1 MGQPEQQN
9 QSDPQLT
16 ATAYHEAGH
25 AVMASLVGRPIQK
38 VSIAPGKLQ
47 TGGGRL
53 GVCQMQKGRIKSSKD
68 WLEDEVMILFSG
80 MVAES
85 HFTGKYCPAGA
96 GQDLRNIVR
105 LLRTRCTNDRQL
117 EKAQRRMLDKTEH
130 LLSDDATSQAIRM
143 IAEELL
149 SKTTISGRA
158 VKHFLQQSAGRA
170 S

>member
-1 MGQPEQQN
+1 MEQPDQQR
-9 QSDPQLT
+9 T

-25 AVMASLVGRPIQK
+25 AVMAAIVGRPIQK

-53 GVCQMQKGRIKSSKD
+53 GVCQIQKGRIKSSKD

-80 MVAES
+80 MVAEA

-96 GQDLRNIVR
+96 GQDLQGIAR
-105 LLRTRCTNDRQL
+105 LIRTRPGSERQL
-117 EKAQRRMLDKTEH
+117 EKVQRRMLDKTEH
-130 LLSDDATSQAIRM
+130 LLSDESNAQAIRW

-149 SKTTISGRA
+149 AKTTISGRA
-158 VKHFLQQSAGRA
+158 VKHFLQQAEGR
-170 S
+170 SR

>member
-1 MGQPEQQN
+1 MD
-9 QSDPQLT
+9 QSELQLT

-53 GVCQMQKGRIKSSKD
+53 GVCQIQKGRIKASKD

-80 MVAES
+80 MVAEA
-85 HFTGKYCPAGA
+85 HFTGQYCQDGA
-96 GQDLRNIVR
+96 GQDLRGITR
-105 LLRTRCTNDRQL
+105 LLRTRPGTERQL
-117 EKAQRRMLDKTEH
+117 EKVQRRMLDKTEH
-130 LLSDDATSQAIRM
+130 LLRDEPNAQAIRW

-149 SKTTISGRA
+149 AKTTISGRA
-158 VKHFLQQSAGRA
+158 VKHILHQAASQSR
-170 S
+170 